1 MRKCFKRTT
10 VLGLGIIALLYA
22 GIPVYANNHG
32 IMPLSEVC
40 GNCERG
46 QLIYEYQNVEWLAQ
60 VGKCSHYDNGIDT
73 IVGTDHQFKVHCTYC
88 EYEQGWHNMHTT
100 YEEECHGYDNE

>member
-46 QLIYEYQNVEWLAQ
+46 
-60 VGKCSHYDNGIDT
+60 
-73 IVGTDHQFKVHCTYC
+73 
-88 EYEQGWHNMHTT
+88 
-100 YEEECHGYDNE
+100 